1 MLLLELMQRTPNVG
15 IYSDLGWRHSWH
27 SGGHTRQLHDRVRIP
42 SGDVAV
48 RFCGNTVGRS
58 FANQVDVVE
67 MAGGDDLAGIVIGH
81 GKCVMDT
88 M

>member
-1 MLLLELMQRTPNVG
+1 M
-15 IYSDLGWRHSWH
+15 
-27 SGGHTRQLHDRVRIP
+27 
-42 SGDVAV
+42 

-81 GKCVMDT
+81 GKCILNT
-88 M
+88 MRYVSIGTYKSATVVSKNNFHKNLLTSGMLK